1 MGWLQKQHEDQSNG
15 VSTFIILLYIYTHIS
30 TFEQCNIRI
39 EITNIIHIHIKKRMI
54 CYRVNWIIWYKA
66 KSIIILFDKKE
77 PRYIH
82 YMVSFKTITYVSTH
96 THIYIIF
103 TRRILHHFPCIVD
116 TPPMFG
122 IHDRYNNWSLYHT
135 HLLNDTTFNG
145 SNWQQQFLY
154 HYNDF
159 TYIYIYTHLINREFN

>member
-39 EITNIIHIHIKKRMI
+39 EITNIIRTHIKKRMI
-54 CYRVNWIIWYKA
+54 CYRINWIIWYKA

-96 THIYIIF
+96 THTYISFSQQESCITF
-103 TRRILHHFPCIVD
+103 LALSILHQCLAYM
-116 TPPMFG
+116 TG
-122 IHDRYNNWSLYHT
+122 IIIEASIILT
-135 HLLNDTTFNG
+135 C
-145 SNWQQQFLY
+145 
-154 HYNDF
+154 
-159 TYIYIYTHLINREFN
+159 